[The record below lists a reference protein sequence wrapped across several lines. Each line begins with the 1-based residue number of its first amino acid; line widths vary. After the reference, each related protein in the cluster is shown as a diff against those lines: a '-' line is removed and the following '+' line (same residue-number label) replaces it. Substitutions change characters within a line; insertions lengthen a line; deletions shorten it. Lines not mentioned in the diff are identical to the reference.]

1 MTYSRCTAMFFLK
14 KFLEAISTSGTAR
27 QKLMTILK
35 PADPYYKARA
45 LHLQYKHGDH
55 TGTQRHSKNTK
66 EIAEWRKLKGVI
78 RQNTSA
84 ALLHLYAELIENF
97 DLPST

>member
-1 MTYSRCTAMFFLK
+1 MK
-14 KFLEAISTSGTAR
+14 KILEAISTSGPAR

-45 LHLQYKHGDH
+45 LHLQHKHRDH
-55 TGTQRHSKNTK
+55 TDTQRHSKNTK
-66 EIAEWRKLKGVI
+66 EIAEWKKLKGI
-78 RQNTSA
+78 ISQDALA

-97 DLPST
+97 DLPSA